1 MQKINFAECP
11 IIVLNDDGVACHFID
26 LDYNPFE
33 EFQIL
38 EIFSAGRKE
47 PLGRYEFLGENE
59 YHLLTVERKWLK
71 IKVVYKKL
79 EFDNHGNS
87 SEVILDTVE
96 KSLFERTTKFGIK
109 DVDAEK
115 FDRLVRKVQAAMDT
129 PGGTPAEIEEHTRLL
144 RESTYKE
151 EAKNYVIEKIRNIV
165 TSEET
170 IKNSEIEYFV
180 YKIYSSL
187 YGLGVLQELDDD
199 EEVGEIMVNAVE
211 FPKFRS
217 DIYYVKHQKKYK
229 YDREFENVN
238 DLMRVFNKTIEFSK
252 QNLNR
257 RDNAIIEATRP
268 NRDRVTVV
276 IPDASDNYSLNI
288 RKFSN
293 FVPDKDH
300 MKKAGTVNPVVEE
313 LYKILVK
320 GKANVGIGGPMGSG
334 KTTMINYMLTYTPQI
349 ERKVVIASV
358 SETDIDRVLKGHDIV
373 IFNAT
378 GDHENFTFSNLLR
391 VSLRTTADRV
401 IIPESRGSEFK
412 DLYEANL
419 KTKGNMFTAHATD
432 DESFLDMCVDMYNSS
447 PETGNEQLSVIKNKI
462 CKAVDIIVMMV
473 RVESEEEVNIRI
485 QSISEVCVD
494 SKGRYSHMNR
504 LYEWQFDPENPGRG
518 QYYATG
524 NTISESLIKRLNRFG
539 VKRSEIDRVN
549 SLLKQEHN
557 NKKSLY

>member
-115 FDRLVRKVQAAMDT
+115 FDRLVRKVRAAMDT

-199 EEVGEIMVNAVE
+199 EEVGEIMGNAVE

-293 FVPDKDH
+293 FIPDKDH
-300 MKKAGTVNPVVEE
+300 MKKAGTVNPVIEE

-549 SLLKQEHN
+549 RLLKQEHN

>member
-115 FDRLVRKVQAAMDT
+115 FDRLVRKVRAAMDT

-293 FVPDKDH
+293 FIPDKDH
-300 MKKAGTVNPVVEE
+300 MKKAGTVNPVIEE

>member
-115 FDRLVRKVQAAMDT
+115 FDRLVRKVRAAMDT

-300 MKKAGTVNPVVEE
+300 MKKAGTVNPVIEE